1 MDVVGIEFMTESM
14 TSYVREF
21 YASRMGTLLYFSKE
35 ALANGLTYSEML
47 LRDKRDEWEEME
59 FPFDCTP
66 AIPVNGAVKIDELIY
81 NVGDGPREPG
91 GKDLRLLKFGKQE
104 VIQPGSL
111 FRAMLWGDDLP
122 DLTVGMTF
130 FLGKKRGSCV
140 LTSVKKVEKVGPT
153 VTPSGIILPVQVTP
167 SQLTQVSAY
176 HPLVTLNRFLIVE
189 VPSGAY
195 NRWLN
200 VVDYSVPMFSKQQ
213 L

>member
-21 YASRMGTLLYFSKE
+21 YASRMGTILYFSKE

-47 LRDKRDEWEEME
+47 LRDKRDEWEEVE

-81 NVGDGPREPG
+81 SVGDGPRVSG
-91 GKDLRLLKFGKQE
+91 DKDLRLLKFGRQE

-122 DLTVGMTF
+122 DLAVGMTF

-140 LTSVKKVEKVGPT
+140 LTSVNKVEEADPT
-153 VTPSGIILPVQVTP
+153 AIPSGIILPVQVTP
-167 SQLTQVSAY
+167 SQLAQVSAY
-176 HPLVTLNRFLIVE
+176 HPLVTLNRFLIVKI
-189 VPSGAY
+189 PSGAY
-195 NRWLN
+195 DKWLN
-200 VVDYSVPMFSKQQ
+200 VANYSVPMLSRG
-213 L
+213 